1 MAAAARL
8 FAERGYHPTS
18 VSDVVESLG
27 VGKGV
32 FYWYFA
38 SKEEL
43 FVDIVN
49 SSHHELRRRQAAAI
63 GDEADPV
70 RRIELGTRASLAWFA
85 ENRHLFNL
93 FCFAATEERFAP
105 VLREN
110 EQIAVADVTRHLKE
124 AMVQGR
130 IADVD
135 PDMVAH
141 ALIGVARHLART
153 YLCDASESVE
163 PVADVAVGFSL
174 HGLLGIGPASRGQPP
189 AGRATTGR

>member
-1 MAAAARL
+1 MTEAARL

-18 VSDVVESLG
+18 VSDIVESLG

-32 FYWYFA
+32 FYWYFT
-38 SKEEL
+38 SKDEL
-43 FVDIVN
+43 FVDIL
-49 SSHHELRRRQAAAI
+49 SSAHHELRRRQAAAI
-63 GDEADPV
+63 GDEADPIT
-70 RRIELGTRASLAWFA
+70 RLELGTRASLQWFA

-93 FCFAATEERFAP
+93 FYFASTEERFAP
-105 VLREN
+105 VLRQN
-110 EQIAVADVTRHLKE
+110 EEIAVADVTRHLKD

-153 YLCDASESVE
+153 YLYDQRAPVE
-163 PVADVAVGFSL
+163 AVADVAVGFIL
-174 HGLLGIGPASRGQPP
+174 NGLLGIGAAGPAD
-189 AGRATTGR
+189 